1 MRSSAFESEALRLGE
16 KTYRLDEEGFLE
28 NPDEWDEG
36 FAEAMATLTGIHKGL
51 TPAHWEVIHYIR
63 KTFRDSGKCPLVY
76 EICRAHKLR
85 LADLK
90 GLFPSGY
97 LRGACKVSGLTY
109 KEEQAHQG
117 WLPNRKAKR
126 QKSLA
131 EKVYRVDIRGF
142 LVDPSEWDEGYAA
155 LRYLEMKMPGSL
167 TDKHWRVIRF
177 LRKKYQ
183 ENGTVPTV
191 YETCEANQLEIEDLE
206 RLFPDGY
213 HRGAVKI
220 AGLEAR

>member
-1 MRSSAFESEALRLGE
+1 
-16 KTYRLDEEGFLE
+16 
-28 NPDEWDEG
+28 
-36 FAEAMATLTGIHKGL
+36 
-51 TPAHWEVIHYIR
+51 
-63 KTFRDSGKCPLVY
+63 
-76 EICRAHKLR
+76 
-85 LADLK
+85 
-90 GLFPSGY
+90 
-97 LRGACKVSGLTY
+97 
-109 KEEQAHQG
+109 
-117 WLPNRKAKR
+117 
-126 QKSLA
+126 LA